1 VTEPRTGLIAHHDG
15 TEYFAIPFQGR
26 AGVVDVVCY
35 LPVPGGVVMV
45 VNDTSPVLVPMCR
58 LEYDLD
64 EGGLPINVHLTST
77 MPQVMMGAMAMA
89 GAAQQLMEDGG

>member
-1 VTEPRTGLIAHHDG
+1 
-15 TEYFAIPFQGR
+15 
-26 AGVVDVVCY
+26 
-35 LPVPGGVVMV
+35 MV